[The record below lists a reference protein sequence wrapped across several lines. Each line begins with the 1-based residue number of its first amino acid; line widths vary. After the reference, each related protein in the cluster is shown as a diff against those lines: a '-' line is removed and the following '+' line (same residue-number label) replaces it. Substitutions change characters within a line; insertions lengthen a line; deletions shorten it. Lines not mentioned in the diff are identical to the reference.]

1 MRALLTNIVFF
12 ICALCLSSLSIAQT
26 SGERILSYDVTI
38 EVQEDADLIVTERIS
53 VRSEGR
59 DIRRGIFRDLP
70 RYKLDE
76 GTPIPYRYDLL
87 SVTRNG
93 EDEPFETSSDGHAKR
108 IRVGDAGYYLPRG
121 QHDYEIIYEVKN
133 EVRYQ
138 DEFDEVYWNVTGSYW
153 KFPIDKARAEIIF
166 PDGTDIIALTG
177 YTGSLG
183 SAGNDY
189 TSTRVGNRALFETR
203 TGLAPREGL
212 TVSATIPKGIIAPP
226 SAADIRWLWWAK
238 NGALAFLTLSILG
251 IFGYYYLTWSRIG
264 RDPAKMP
271 VFPRYAPPEG
281 YSAAGMH
288 YIYNR
293 GLKGNNAL
301 IATFMCLSVAGWMR
315 IDKPSKKKT
324 HLIRL
329 DPKEATAVHP
339 EDMAIFN
346 QLFFKQMDVKFDGT
360 YNSRFAT
367 VYRKAKTAW
376 QKQYGKAYHQW
387 NVGHTI
393 LGVFVSVVAV
403 MIALSQVHKAPS
415 QWVLLGLAVLIAMNI
430 LFIYL
435 MPAPTKKGQAI
446 RAEIEGFKLYLEKAE
461 SLQMNAVDIHS
472 DAPPPLT
479 QERYEQFLPYAIALG
494 EEKPWTKYF
503 EKTLPDMA
511 KNYDPSWTNLSRSNF
526 RSFSSMTNDISK
538 GLSSGVSS
546 ASIQPSSSG
555 GSGGSGEHSRVHH
568 IFDTIVAEAHRV
580 RGKETNANLWL
591 IASDWLRVRVRVG

>member
-1 MRALLTNIVFF
+1 MRAILTNF
-12 ICALCLSSLSIAQT
+12 IFIIWAFCLSSLSTAQT

-38 EVQEDADLIVTERIS
+38 EVQKDADLIVTERIS
-53 VRSEGR
+53 VLSEGR

-93 EDEPFETSSDGHAKR
+93 EKEPFETSSDGNAKR

-121 QHDYEIIYEVKN
+121 QHDYKIIYEVKN

-153 KFPIDKARAEIIF
+153 EFPIDKASAEIIF
-166 PDGTDIIALTG
+166 PDGTEILALQG
-177 YTGSLG
+177 YTGRLG
-183 SAGNDY
+183 STGENY
-189 TSTRVGNRALFETR
+189 TATRAGNRALFETKIELKR
-203 TGLAPREGL
+203 REGL
-212 TVSATIPKGIIAPP
+212 TVSATIPKGIIDLP
-226 SAADIRWLWWAK
+226 SAADKSWLWWAK
-238 NGALAFLTLSILG
+238 NGALTFLTLSILG

-281 YSAAGMH
+281 YSAAAVH
-288 YIYNR
+288 YIYHR

-301 IATFMCLSVAGWMR
+301 IATLISLSIAGLMR

-329 DPKEATAVHP
+329 DPKEAPAVHP
-339 EDMAIFN
+339 EDAAIFN
-346 QLFFKQMDVKFDGT
+346 QLFSKQMELKFDGK
-360 YNSRFAT
+360 YNSSFSGT
-367 VYRKAKTAW
+367 YRKAKTAW
-376 QKQYGKAYHQW
+376 QKKYGKSYHQW

-403 MIALSQVHKAPS
+403 MIALSQVHHAPS
-415 QWVLLGLAVLIAMNI
+415 QWVLLGLAVLIAMNL

-435 MPAPTKKGQAI
+435 LPAPTKKGQVI
-446 RAEIEGFKLYLEKAE
+446 RAEIEGLKLYLEKAE

-479 QERYEQFLPYAIALG
+479 QERYEQFLPYAVALG

-511 KNYDPSWTNLSRSNF
+511 ENYNPSWTSLNRSNF
-526 RSFSSMTNDISK
+526 GSFSNMTSDISK
-538 GLSSGVSS
+538 GLNSGVSS
-546 ASIQPSSSG
+546 ASAQPSSSS
-555 GSGGSGEHSRVHH
+555 GSGGGGFSG
-568 IFDTIVAEAHRV
+568 
-580 RGKETNANLWL
+580 GGGGGGGGGGW
-591 IASDWLRVRVRVG
+591 